1 MADTDN
7 TIAFQGAHGAYS
19 DLACRNVFPEL
30 VTLPCRTFED
40 AFAAIRDGKAGC
52 GMIPIENSI
61 AGRVADIHH
70 LLPDSGLHIIGEHF
84 QRVNHHLM
92 AVKGASLETITHVH
106 SHVHALSQCRDI
118 IRTLKIEPVVH
129 VDTAGAAMELAETN
143 DPTQAVIASE
153 LAAQLHGLEI
163 LAGNIEDADHNT
175 TRFLVMTHEPQVPL
189 VGDGIVMTSFVF
201 RVRNVAAALYKV
213 LGGFA
218 SNGINIT
225 KLESY
230 LVGGHFHAA
239 QFFVEVEGHPQ
250 EPGMKDALEELGFF
264 SHEVR
269 ILGTYPAHPY
279 RLENAPPEE

>member
-1 MADTDN
+1 MANTDN
-7 TIAFQGAHGAYS
+7 IIAFQGAHGAYS

-30 VTLPCRTFED
+30 MTLPCRTFED
-40 AFAAIRDGKAGC
+40 AFAAIRDGKAGR

-70 LLPDSGLHIIGEHF
+70 LLPGSGLHIIGEHF

-92 AVKGASLETITHVH
+92 AIKGASLDAITHVH
-106 SHVHALSQCRDI
+106 SHVHALSQCRNI
-118 IRTLKIEPVVH
+118 IRKLKIEPVVH
-129 VDTAGAAMELAETN
+129 VDTAGAAAELAETN
-143 DPTQAVIASE
+143 DSSQAVIASE

-175 TRFLVMTHEPQVPL
+175 TRFLVMTREPQVPP
-189 VGDGIVMTSFVF
+189 VGEDIVMTSFVF
-201 RVRNVAAALYKV
+201 RVRNVAAALYKA

-218 SNGINIT
+218 SNGINMT

-230 LVGGHFHAA
+230 LVGGYFHAA

-279 RLENAPPEE
+279 RLENAPPKE

>member
-7 TIAFQGAHGAYS
+7 IIVFQGAHGAYS

-40 AFAAIRDGKAGC
+40 AFMAIRDGKAGH

-84 QRVNHHLM
+84 QRVNHHMM

-106 SHVHALSQCRDI
+106 SHIHALSQCRNI
-118 IRTLKIEPVVH
+118 IRELNIEPVVH
-129 VDTAGAAMELAETN
+129 VDTAGAAAELAEAN
-143 DPTQAVIASE
+143 DPSQAVIASE

-175 TRFLVMTHEPQVPL
+175 TRFLIMTRESEVPPL
-189 VGDGIVMTSFVF
+189 GDGTVMTSFVF
-201 RVRNVAAALYKV
+201 RVRNVAAALYKAM
-213 LGGFA
+213 GGFA
-218 SNGINIT
+218 SNGINMT

-239 QFFVEVEGHPQ
+239 QFFAEVEGHPE

-264 SHEVR
+264 SHEVH

-279 RLENAPPEE
+279 RLENKPPEE